1 MTGASQQ
8 AEQQHFVEDVGM
20 AFEQAGLPRMA
31 GRILGWLLICDPPY
45 QSPGELSEVLQASKG
60 SISTMTQLLLQLGL
74 IERLSLPG
82 RRRDYFRIK
91 PDSWSEIM
99 KRRMILIATFR
110 QLADR
115 GLELLNGHTPEQR
128 ERLEAMRSLY
138 AFFEREVPALFERWE
153 RERKE
158 MR

>member
-1 MTGASQQ
+1 MTGESHQS
-8 AEQQHFVEDVGM
+8 EQQHFVEDVGM

-45 QSPGELSEVLQASKG
+45 QSSGELSEVLQASKG

-99 KRRMILIATFR
+99 KRRMVLVATFR
-110 QLADR
+110 RLADR

>member
-153 RERKE
+153 REHKE